1 MKFASD
7 SIKLKSKA
15 QNEDFCF
22 DLETPRGHF
31 FAVLDFGSHDYANLN
46 ATLKGKL
53 ETIVGSFVS
62 LSRFS
67 AELFLGFLA
76 KEINNFLHNLGEKS
90 GGPELLAS
98 GALCLVNGNRLTY
111 FLCGD
116 VQLNVVNNGRLLP
129 LFGTAAGES
138 NAGEPANAAIERL
151 GARNQE
157 APLTDVVQ
165 SFTLQDAD
173 LVLVMTHGLQEA
185 FTGRKLADEI
195 AGVGSTDPQ
204 MICDALMNSAASAR
218 EDRSLVVMSGPY
230 EKYVDPV
237 LADLSKA
244 VAALESKV
252 AALTDDDQSRGSTQ
266 IQAAQR
272 IEQQLEVLKDDL
284 RSKAAKIDLLELD
297 ERVKNLGKG
306 LLQRSNVDESGETL
320 QAQAR
325 RPDMGHEITVGQ
337 QSGISLA
344 RVALMVLGAA
354 LLGSLIGGWMQSG
367 KTTQA
372 AEVWSVKSAGNQIT
386 IARLDGEHANVTLDV
401 SEPLNATGEQKFSS
415 FADVKQYIDT
425 ITQST
430 ANVAQAQ
437 APGAALPVGNKPSE
451 AVTEVTVKPGDT
463 LKKLAQ
469 DYNVPPEKLMSLN
482 PTIQRWP
489 AIRIGQRI
497 VVPAARGTVPTTAA
511 SPAPTPSDQPAPLNS
526 SPNTTEV
533 TITPGDS
540 LNRLSTRYNAT
551 PDRLRELN
559 PQVTNWAQ
567 ILPGQKILVP
577 APPSG

>member
-204 MICDALMNSAASAR
+204 MICDALMKSAPSAS

-244 VAALESKV
+244 VAGLESRLE
-252 AALTDDDQSRGSTQ
+252 ALSEEDQTKSAD
-266 IQAAQR
+266 QADQR
-272 IEQQLEVLKDDL
+272 IAQQLEVLKDDL
-284 RSKAAKIDLLELD
+284 RGKAAKIDLLELD
-297 ERVKNLGKG
+297 EKVKALSATLSK
-306 LLQRSNVDESGETL
+306 LVKSGEPRSEAKPIESDP
-320 QAQAR
+320 Q
-325 RPDMGHEITVGQ
+325 PVMDHPSHG
-337 QSGISLA
+337 SGIPTVW
-344 RVALMVLGAA
+344 VALIVLAAA
-354 LLGSLIGGWMQSG
+354 LVGSLIGSFMQASR
-367 KTTQA
+367 TRTA
-372 AEVWSVKSAGNQIT
+372 PESWSVKAAGNQIT
-386 IARLDGEHANVTLDV
+386 ISRLDTEQATVTLNV
-401 SEPLNATGEQKFSS
+401 AQPLNATGEQRFSS
-415 FADVKQYIDT
+415 FADAKRYIDT
-425 ITQST
+425 IAQT
-430 ANVAQAQ
+430 AAA
-437 APGAALPVGNKPSE
+437 APIASPVTSPLESASPN
-451 AVTEVTVKPGDT
+451 AVTEITVKRGDSLRT
-463 LKKLAQ
+463 LAEQ
-469 DYNVPPEKLMSLN
+469 YNVPQGKLISLN
-482 PTIQRWP
+482 PTIRRWS

-497 VVPAARGTVPTTAA
+497 VVPAGTAPVTPPTSTA
-511 SPAPTPSDQPAPLNS
+511 SPGS
-526 SPNTTEV
+526 SPPAQDQAGNASSNTTEV
-533 TITPGDS
+533 IVVPGDS
-540 LNRLSTRYNAT
+540 LNRLSSKYNAT

-559 PQVTNWAQ
+559 PQVVNWAA
-567 ILPGQKILVP
+567 ILPGQKIIVP
-577 APPSG
+577 APPGG